1 MRVSVG
7 VDLHKS
13 QFTVYYRYEG
23 TGEGIL
29 KQYSTHRYGYEKFLC
44 ALRGYKAK
52 GINIEVA
59 VEATGNAR
67 YFKNVVEREDVK
79 VRVIN
84 TLKFKVVNE
93 SVKKTDKH
101 DARTI
106 AEFLEK
112 DMLPESKLCS
122 EKSEALRRILKSRK
136 SLVRTIV
143 SIKNQVHG
151 LLLGSGIESR
161 KGDLQSEKKRQ
172 QILNVL
178 AEHGFADATV
188 KPLLE
193 AIDCLSEEVKK
204 LEKVLID
211 LVKED
216 RAVEIVM
223 SIPGAGI
230 ITASTISAY
239 VDDINRFA
247 SYKEFSSY
255 AGLAPWVQI
264 SNTTEHYG
272 KITKRGPEP
281 LRTAIVQIV
290 LGMVR
295 SRRTNDY
302 RIMKRYKAMKPYKGS
317 GKTIIATARKLSKII
332 WYMLKND
339 TLFDP
344 FKMTDPKIQRIMFE
358 MRKEAMELESIPA

>member
-23 TGEGIL
+23 TDEGII
-29 KQYSTHRYGYEKFLC
+29 KKYSTQRYGYKEFLGT
-44 ALRGYKAK
+44 LRGYKGK
-52 GINIEVA
+52 GVEIAVA
-59 VEATGNAR
+59 VETTGNAR
-67 YFKNVVEREDVK
+67 YFKNAVEREGIK
-79 VRVIN
+79 VTVIN

-93 SVKKTDKH
+93 SVKKTDKR
-101 DARTI
+101 DAKTI

-122 EKSEALRRILKSRK
+122 EESEAVRRVLKSRK

-151 LLLGSGIESR
+151 LLLGYGIEST
-161 KGDLQSEKKRQ
+161 KEDLQSVKKRR
-172 QILNVL
+172 QIINVL
-178 AEHGFADATV
+178 EEHGYADATV

-193 AIDCLSEEVKK
+193 IIDRLSEEVKK
-204 LEKVLID
+204 LEEVLIG
-211 LVKED
+211 LVKGD
-216 RAVEIVM
+216 RAVEVVM

-230 ITASTISAY
+230 ITASTVSAY
-239 VDDINRFA
+239 VDDINRFR

-255 AGLAPWVQI
+255 AGLAPWVQT

-281 LRTAIVQIV
+281 LRTALVQIV

-295 SRRTNDY
+295 SRRTNEY
-302 RIMKRYKAMKPYKGS
+302 RLMKRYKNMKSHKGS
-317 GKTIIATARKLSKII
+317 GKTIVATARKLSKIV

-344 FKMTDPKIQRIMFE
+344 FKMTDPKIQRIIDE
-358 MRKEAMELESIPA
+358 MRKETMELENIPA